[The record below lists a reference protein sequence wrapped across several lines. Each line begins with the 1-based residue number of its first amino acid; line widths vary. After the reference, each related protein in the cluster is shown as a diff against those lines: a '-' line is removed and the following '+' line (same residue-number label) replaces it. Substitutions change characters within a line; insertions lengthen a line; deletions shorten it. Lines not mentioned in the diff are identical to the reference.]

1 MSFSYSRP
9 LADIDNSYH
18 FLNNVLSLDDNWLT
32 SVDTRFKDIA
42 SLALDIMATEKMIVL
57 MEEDSTIVSQKYRVP
72 NYKNDTQ
79 RRELRTQIF
88 EELISLERLD
98 NDDSIALGVGGAK
111 PRNGVNSEKKAFFV
125 TGLPASGKSSIVS
138 KIADSYGAYVVD
150 SDFSK
155 RKLPEFNIN
164 FGANLVHQES
174 QLVTLGSKDA
184 VHENE
189 YNLYEYCISKGHN
202 IIIPKIGYD
211 HKSIEKMR
219 DTLTDKYGYEVH
231 LTLVSLDRVK
241 STLRALG
248 RYLTTDRYV
257 PLTLIFDSYANDP
270 ILSYYRT
277 KHCDKWASYGKVSS
291 DVKLGEPPEFLEGE
305 KDNPS
310 MLFETGEK
318 S

>member
-18 FLNNVLSLDDNWLT
+18 FLNNVLNLDDGWLA
-32 SVDTRFKDIA
+32 SASSKFKDIA
-42 SLALDIMATEKMIVL
+42 SLAMDIMATEKMIVL
-57 MEEDSTIVSQKYRVP
+57 MEQDSTIASERYRVP
-72 NYKNDTQ
+72 NFKNDTQ
-79 RRELRTQIF
+79 RRELRTRIF
-88 EELISLERLD
+88 EELIGLERLD
-98 NDDSIALGVGGAK
+98 DDDSIALGVGGAK
-111 PRNGVNSEKKAFFV
+111 PRNGVRSEKKAFLV

-138 KIADSYGAYVVD
+138 KIADRYGAYVID

-174 QLVTLGSKDA
+174 QLVTLGSKNAAHD
-184 VHENE
+184 NE
-189 YNLYEYCISKGHN
+189 YNLYEYCISKDHN

-219 DTLTDKYGYEVH
+219 DTLIDKYGYEVH

-257 PLTLIFDSYANDP
+257 PLTLIFDGYANDP

-277 KHCDKWASYGKVSS
+277 KDCDKWASYGKISS
-291 DVKLGEPPEFLEGE
+291 DVGLGELPKFVEG
-305 KDNPS
+305 KKHNPS
-310 MLFETGEK
+310 MLFKTGEK